1 MKTSMPMS
9 DAQIKDVFKQA
20 FIEVLQENR
29 EELYDLFA
37 EVLEDMALTNAI
49 REGASTEYV
58 SRAEVFEVLESGV

>member
-1 MKTSMPMS
+1 MPMS

-20 FIEVLQENR
+20 FVEVLQENR

>member
-1 MKTSMPMS
+1 MPMS

>member
-20 FIEVLQENR
+20 FVEVLQENR

>member
-1 MKTSMPMS
+1 MS

-20 FIEVLQENR
+20 FVEVLQENR

>member
-9 DAQIKDVFKQA
+9 DVQIKDVFKQA
-20 FIEVLQENR
+20 FVEVLQENR
-29 EELYDLFA
+29 EELYELFA